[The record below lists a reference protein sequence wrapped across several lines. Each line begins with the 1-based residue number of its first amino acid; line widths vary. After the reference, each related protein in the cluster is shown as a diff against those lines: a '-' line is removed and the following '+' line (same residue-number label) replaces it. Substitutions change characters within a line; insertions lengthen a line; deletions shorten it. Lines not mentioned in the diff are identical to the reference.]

1 MFTRMLSNRAAPV
14 QPRLA
19 TGPSLLLGSQSRFGF
34 ARYRNRAQAT
44 ALGMK
49 DNMLSYE
56 F

>member
-1 MFTRMLSNRAAPV
+1 MFTRMLSNRAAPA
-14 QPRLA
+14 QPRLSVGSS
-19 TGPSLLLGSQSRFGF
+19 TLLGTQSSFGF

-49 DNMLSYE
+49 DSMLSYE

>member
-1 MFTRMLSNRAAPV
+1 MFTRMLSNRAAPA
-14 QPRLA
+14 QPRLSV
-19 TGPSLLLGSQSRFGF
+19 GSSLMLGTQSRFGF